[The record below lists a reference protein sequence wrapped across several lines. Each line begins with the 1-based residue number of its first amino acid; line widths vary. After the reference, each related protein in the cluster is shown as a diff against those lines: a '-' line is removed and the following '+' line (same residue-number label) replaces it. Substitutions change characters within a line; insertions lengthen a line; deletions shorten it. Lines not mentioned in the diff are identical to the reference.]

1 MANDTFATFQQISG
15 LGPTDFLVGYRN
27 ISETRISYS
36 DLSTTLASGLTS
48 FSAGTYTTLNQN
60 SAKWESTYSTV
71 NSTSANWQGG
81 KSAYTNLN
89 ANSAFYG
96 FISAV
101 LFS

>member
-1 MANDTFATFQQISG
+1 MANDTFATFAQVSS
-15 LGPTDFLVGYRN
+15 LGTGDFLVGYRDLN
-27 ISETRISYS
+27 ETRIAYD
-36 DLSTTLASGLTS
+36 DLIDTLAIGITGATFNAYSN
-48 FSAGTYTTLNQN
+48 LNAN

-71 NSTSANWQGG
+71 NSFSASWN
-81 KSAYTNLN
+81 SSYTNLN

>member
-1 MANDTFATFQQISG
+1 MANDTFATFQEISA
-15 LGPTDFLVGYRN
+15 LGSTDYLVGYRN
-27 ISETRISYS
+27 ISETRIGYS
-36 DLSTTLASGLTS
+36 NLLNTFTSTLTS
-48 FSAGTYTTLNQN
+48 FATYSTLNAN

-71 NSTSANWQGG
+71 NSASASWQGG
-81 KSAYTNLN
+81 NNAYTNLN